1 MATVYTSSIAS
12 GYMTDVLYSDVGPQL
27 FMMAHYVAPDAATA
41 IIETGM
47 FNPVLG
53 TMEHNDIDTV
63 YFSAG
68 ANGTYAFVS
77 SGHGAGDSGF
87 IMVWGW

>member
-1 MATVYTSSIAS
+1 MATTYTASMAS
-12 GYMTDVLYSDVGPQL
+12 GYMTDVSYANQGPML
-27 FMMAHYVAPDAATA
+27 LMMAHYVAPDAATA

-47 FNPVLG
+47 FNVILG

-63 YFSAG
+63 SFSAG

-77 SGHGAGDSGF
+77 SGHAGGDSGI
-87 IMVWGW
+87 IMVWGY